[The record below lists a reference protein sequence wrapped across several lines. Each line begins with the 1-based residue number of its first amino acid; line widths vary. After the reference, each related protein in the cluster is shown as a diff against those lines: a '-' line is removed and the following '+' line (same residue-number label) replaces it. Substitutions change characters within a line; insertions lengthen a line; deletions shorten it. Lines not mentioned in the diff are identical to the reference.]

1 MNPIAFSNINLSLTV
16 AAILALVVVY
26 ALVRL
31 ALTLLLGGSTGT
43 VATTVLTAFAVVALV
58 RARPVL
64 GATGFVPLVALIG
77 CILIMLTGAVRRV
90 TLLFL

>member
-16 AAILALVVVY
+16 AAILALVVY